1 MAAAG
6 IASVCRL
13 LADVDVE
20 ALQSLART
28 VCGSAAPP
36 EGGDLDL
43 IIQSIVQHSAGD
55 PAAFLR
61 RKKVHQKLL
70 FAYLQS
76 EAPITLVDTI
86 SRGLPTK
93 DSLVRKVLAFWAD
106 GSTSDNGASAAS
118 TAPAVDG
125 VSGQDE
131 GAGVA
136 VDDQSLVRMEEIL
149 PDQVW
154 AQIVVLTGRDWTPD
168 ECARGVRL
176 QVGVANVSRRDLT
189 QHTALTARCHTS
201 RRPQPR
207 IASRRW
213 Q

>member
-1 MAAAG
+1 M
-6 IASVCRL
+6 
-13 LADVDVE
+13 
-20 ALQSLART
+20 RT
-28 VCGSAAPP
+28 
-36 EGGDLDL
+36 
-43 IIQSIVQHSAGD
+43 
-55 PAAFLR
+55 
-61 RKKVHQKLL
+61 
-70 FAYLQS
+70 
-76 EAPITLVDTI
+76 
-86 SRGLPTK
+86 
-93 DSLVRKVLAFWAD
+93 VLAFWAD